1 MMSRLKNF
9 LIEDLERLQKAYQ
22 KIDYVVDARIYKDV
36 QEETGIQKDLEI
48 LRDFISYWSNHAK
61 NIGE

>member
-1 MMSRLKNF
+1 MSRLKNF
-9 LIEDLERLQKAYQ
+9 LIEDLQRLQKAYQ

-36 QEETGIQKDLEI
+36 QEETGIQKDLEV
-48 LRDFISYWSNHAK
+48 LRDFISYWSTHAK

>member
-1 MMSRLKNF
+1 MSRLKNF